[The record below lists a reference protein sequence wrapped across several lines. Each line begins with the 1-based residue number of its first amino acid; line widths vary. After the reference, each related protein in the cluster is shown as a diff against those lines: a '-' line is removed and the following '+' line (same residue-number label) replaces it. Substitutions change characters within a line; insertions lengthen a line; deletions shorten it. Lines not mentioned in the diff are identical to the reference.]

1 MSDSHSDKAD
11 RASNSLLKGST
22 LTQILFSLVL
32 VAVADWLFY
41 RHPVGWTLGAYG
53 ALAGVGVILLGGSSF
68 RGLPSVLLGACY
80 FCLCL
85 RAVIEPEPMVIFLG
99 LSAWVSLT
107 LTLREGWT
115 WSLSRWCSRWG
126 RFLFGLLKSY
136 ALAAGFMLA
145 LPFAPVYALLH
156 VKRLRSWLIPLG
168 LGLVFLGLFAFAN
181 PVISLALSTVWKSF
195 LRLCDYVP
203 TFDSVLRFLFWLT
216 VGALLWTLLRHRTR
230 ESEVPP
236 VLPTGNLLPVCNGLL
251 APEVVRNALI
261 VFNTLF
267 AIQTG
272 LDLWYLWGGGT
283 LPQGLTYAEYAHR
296 GAYPLIATALLA
308 AAFVLATFREG
319 APAPDMRTAHRLVY
333 AWLFQNIFLVFSA
346 GWRLWLYVTVFSLSR
361 LRVAAG
367 VWMFLV
373 ACCGLLWI
381 IVRIFTDRSN
391 AWLIKANVLTTLIV
405 LVCYCWS
412 PSRMFI
418 ADFNVGHCREA
429 GHPTANRVDLK
440 YLESLGYDALP
451 ALVRLERLVHDRP
464 MIAKSVRP
472 VIGRLSSRLNDRLS
486 DWRGMT
492 LKRRYLRDY
501 LTRECPSELIQADRD
516 KVERM
521 P

>member
-1 MSDSHSDKAD
+1 MSDSDSGNVDAFSI
-11 RASNSLLKGST
+11 RLLNGRT
-22 LTQILFSLVL
+22 LAQILFSLVL

-41 RHPVGWTLGAYG
+41 RQPVGWTLGAYG
-53 ALAGVGVILLGGSSF
+53 AMAGVGVILLGGSSF
-68 RGLPSVLLGACY
+68 RGRPSALLGACY
-80 FCLCL
+80 FSLCL

-99 LSAWVSLT
+99 MCAWVSLT

-115 WSLSRWCSRWG
+115 WSLPRWCSRWG
-126 RFLFGLLKSY
+126 QFLFGLLKSY

-145 LPFAPVYALLH
+145 LPFAPVYALLR
-156 VKRLRSWLIPLG
+156 VKGLRAWLIPLM
-168 LGLVFLGLFAFAN
+168 LGVVFLGLFALAN

-195 LRLCDYVP
+195 QRLCDHVP
-203 TFDSVLRFLFWLT
+203 TFASVLRFLFWLT

-230 ESEVPP
+230 ESDAPP
-236 VLPTGNLLPVCNGLL
+236 VAPAGNLPSVCNGLL

-267 AIQTG
+267 ALQTG
-272 LDLWYLWGGGT
+272 LDIWYLWGGGT
-283 LPQGLTYAEYAHR
+283 LPQGLTYAGYAHR

-319 APAPDMRTAHRLVY
+319 SPAPELRAAHRLVY
-333 AWLFQNIFLVFSA
+333 AWLFQNIFLVVSA

-367 VWMFLV
+367 VWMLLV
-373 ACCGLLWI
+373 ACGLIWI
-381 IVRIFTDRSN
+381 IIRIFTDRSN
-391 AWLIKANVLTTLIV
+391 LWLIKVNVLTTLTV

-418 ADFNVGHCREA
+418 ADFNVGHCRET

-451 ALVRLERLVHDRP
+451 ALVRLERLVNDRP

-472 VIGRLSSRLNDRLS
+472 VIGRLSSHLNDRLS

-492 LKRRYLRDY
+492 LKRRYLRDS
-501 LTRECPSELIQADRD
+501 LTREYHPELNQTG
-516 KVERM
+516 K
-521 P
+521 